1 LVKLINNAYNN
12 ANFLPPLF
20 ADRNVIMSHVTRPQ
34 DPTFSSHQF
43 IQLALDNQVLK
54 FGEFVLK
61 SGRISPYF
69 FNAGLLATGEML
81 SLLARGYADALAE
94 QISAANN
101 GGNEQE
107 LVIFG
112 AAYKGIPFVAATAQ
126 ALWLHHGI
134 NAKWGY
140 NRKEAKTH
148 GEGGNLVGADVT
160 GKAVWVLD
168 DVITAGTAMREVV
181 DILEQAGAS
190 VAGILVALDRKEKG
204 QADHSAIQE
213 LAATL
218 EVPVRALVDIDDLI
232 SYLADDHG
240 ARNGQHKDA
249 TQLAKMQHYREQY
262 GV

>member
-1 LVKLINNAYNN
+1 MPNIQHALNL
-12 ANFLPPLF
+12 
-20 ADRNVIMSHVTRPQ
+20 D
-34 DPTFSSHQF
+34 FSSHAF

-94 QISAANN
+94 QITT
-101 GGNEQE
+101 NEGTNQQE

-148 GEGGNLVGADVT
+148 GEGGNLVGADVS

-181 DILEQAGAS
+181 EILEQAGAS
-190 VAGILVALDRKEKG
+190 VAGIIVALDRKEKG
-204 QADHSAIQE
+204 QAEHSAIQE
-213 LAATL
+213 LATTL
-218 EVPVRALVDIDDLI
+218 QVPVRALVDIDDLI
-232 SYLADDHG
+232 SYLADEHS
-240 ARNGQHKDA
+240 QHKDA

>member
-1 LVKLINNAYNN
+1 MLNAATPKTAQHAQN
-12 ANFLPPLF
+12 A
-20 ADRNVIMSHVTRPQ
+20 S
-34 DPTFSSHQF
+34 FSSHQF
-43 IQLALDNQVLK
+43 IQLAVDNQVLK

-69 FNAGLLATGEML
+69 FNAGLLASGEML

-94 QISAANN
+94 KVAEQMN
-101 GGNEQE
+101 GASSGADEQE

-148 GEGGNLVGADVT
+148 GEGGNLVGADVN

-181 DILEQAGAS
+181 EILEQTGAT
-190 VAGILVALDRKEKG
+190 VAGIIVALDRKEKG
-204 QADHSAIQE
+204 LAERSAIQE

-218 EVPVRALVDIDDLI
+218 DVPVRALVDIDDLI
-232 SYLADDHG
+232 SYLAKSSADS
-240 ARNGQHKDA
+240 DA
-249 TQLAKMQHYREQY
+249 TQLAKMQHYRAQY

>member
-1 LVKLINNAYNN
+1 MQTITA
-12 ANFLPPLF
+12 
-20 ADRNVIMSHVTRPQ
+20 
-34 DPTFSSHQF
+34 FSSHDF

-69 FNAGLLATGEML
+69 FNAGLLASGEML

-94 QISAANN
+94 QMQSADGSDNK
-101 GGNEQE
+101 E

-140 NRKEAKTH
+140 NRKEVKTH
-148 GEGGNLVGADVT
+148 GEGGNLVGADVS
-160 GKAVWVLD
+160 GKSVWILD
-168 DVITAGTAMREVV
+168 DVMTAGTAMREVV
-181 DILEQAGAS
+181 EILEQAGAS
-190 VAGILVALDRKEKG
+190 IAGIIVALDRKEKG
-204 QADHSAIQE
+204 LAEHSAIQE

-232 SYLADDHG
+232 SYLADG
-240 ARNGQHKDA
+240 SNQYKDA
-249 TQLAKMQHYREQY
+249 TQLAKMQHYRAQY

>member
-1 LVKLINNAYNN
+1 MLNATTPNNQPANNA
-12 ANFLPPLF
+12 
-20 ADRNVIMSHVTRPQ
+20 S
-34 DPTFSSHQF
+34 FSSHQF
-43 IQLALDNQVLK
+43 IQLALDNQVLR

-69 FNAGLLATGEML
+69 FNAGLLASGEML

-94 QISAANN
+94 QMAAQGSMANN
-101 GGNEQE
+101 GADEQE

-148 GEGGNLVGADVT
+148 GEGGNLVGADVK
-160 GKAVWVLD
+160 GKAVWILD

-181 DILEQAGAS
+181 EILEQAGAS
-190 VAGILVALDRKEKG
+190 VAGIIVALDRKEKG
-204 QADHSAIQE
+204 LAEHSAIQE

-218 EVPVRALVDIDDLI
+218 EVPVRALIDIDDLI
-232 SYLADDHG
+232 SYLAESSPE
-240 ARNGQHKDA
+240 KDA
-249 TQLAKMQHYREQY
+249 TQLAKMQHYRAQY

>member
-1 LVKLINNAYNN
+1 MLNAATLNNAQHPQN
-12 ANFLPPLF
+12 A
-20 ADRNVIMSHVTRPQ
+20 S
-34 DPTFSSHQF
+34 FSSHQF

-69 FNAGLLATGEML
+69 FNAGLLASGEML

-94 QISAANN
+94 KMAEQMAASDN
-101 GGNEQE
+101 GTNEQE

-148 GEGGNLVGADVT
+148 GEGGNLVGADVS

-181 DILEQAGAS
+181 EILEQAGAR
-190 VAGILVALDRKEKG
+190 VAGIIVALDRKEKG
-204 QADHSAIQE
+204 LAERSAIQE
-213 LAATL
+213 LAETL
-218 EVPVRALVDIDDLI
+218 DVPVRALVDIDDLI
-232 SYLADDHG
+232 SYLAASSTD
-240 ARNGQHKDA
+240 KDA
-249 TQLAKMQHYREQY
+249 AQLAKMQHYRAQY

>member
-1 LVKLINNAYNN
+1 MPHTQHANN
-12 ANFLPPLF
+12 
-20 ADRNVIMSHVTRPQ
+20 VS
-34 DPTFSSHQF
+34 FSSHAF

-69 FNAGLLATGEML
+69 FNAGLLASGEML

-94 QISAANN
+94 QMAATND
-101 GGNEQE
+101 GTNEQE

-148 GEGGNLVGADVT
+148 GEGGNLVGANVN

-181 DILEQAGAS
+181 EILEQAGAS
-190 VAGILVALDRKEKG
+190 VAGIIVALDRKEKG
-204 QADHSAIQE
+204 LAEYSAIQA
-213 LAATL
+213 LAANL
-218 EVPVRALVDIDDLI
+218 NVPVLALVDIDDVI
-232 SYLADDHG
+232 SYLAEGSHPN
-240 ARNGQHKDA
+240 RNA
-249 TQLAKMQHYREQY
+249 TQLAKMQHYRAQY

>member
-1 LVKLINNAYNN
+1 
-12 ANFLPPLF
+12 
-20 ADRNVIMSHVTRPQ
+20 MSSQ
-34 DPTFSSHQF
+34 SFSSHEF

-81 SLLARGYADALAE
+81 SLLANGYAKALADE
-94 QISAANN
+94 MQKT
-101 GGNEQE
+101 GNRD

-126 ALWLHHGI
+126 ALWRNHGI
-134 NAKWGY
+134 NAHWGY

-148 GEGGNLVGADVT
+148 GEGGSLVGADVA
-160 GKAVWVLD
+160 GKCVWVLD

-181 DILEQAGAS
+181 DILTKAGAT
-190 VAGILVALDRKEKG
+190 VGGIIVALDRKEKG
-204 QADHSAIQE
+204 QGARSAIQE
-213 LAATL
+213 LAKNLA
-218 EVPVRALVDIDDLI
+218 VPVRALVSMDDLI
-232 SYLADDHG
+232 SYLSDPNRAYQ
-240 ARNGQHKDA
+240 NP

>member
-1 LVKLINNAYNN
+1 
-12 ANFLPPLF
+12 
-20 ADRNVIMSHVTRPQ
+20 MSHVSRPQ

-94 QISAANN
+94 QMAEQMSTAND
-101 GGNEQE
+101 GKDEQE

-148 GEGGNLVGADVT
+148 GEGGNLVGADVS

-181 DILEQAGAS
+181 EILEQAGAS
-190 VAGILVALDRKEKG
+190 VAGIIVALDRKEKG
-204 QADHSAIQE
+204 QAEHSAIQE

-218 EVPVRALVDIDDLI
+218 AVPVRALVDIDDLI
-232 SYLADDHG
+232 SYLADE
-240 ARNGQHKDA
+240 NSQYKDA

>member
-1 LVKLINNAYNN
+1 MLNAATLNNAQHPQN
-12 ANFLPPLF
+12 A
-20 ADRNVIMSHVTRPQ
+20 S
-34 DPTFSSHQF
+34 FSSHQF

-69 FNAGLLATGEML
+69 FNAGLLASGEML

-94 QISAANN
+94 KMAEQMDGAA
-101 GGNEQE
+101 EQE

-148 GEGGNLVGADVT
+148 GEGGNLVGADVS

-181 DILEQAGAS
+181 EILEQAGAS
-190 VAGILVALDRKEKG
+190 VAGIIVALDRKEKG
-204 QADHSAIQE
+204 LAERSAIQE
-213 LAATL
+213 LAETL
-218 EVPVRALVDIDDLI
+218 DVPVRALVDIDDLI
-232 SYLADDHG
+232 SYLAGSSTD
-240 ARNGQHKDA
+240 KDA
-249 TQLAKMQHYREQY
+249 AQLARMQHYRAQY

>member
-1 LVKLINNAYNN
+1 MLNAATLNNAQHAQN
-12 ANFLPPLF
+12 A
-20 ADRNVIMSHVTRPQ
+20 S
-34 DPTFSSHQF
+34 FSSHQF

-69 FNAGLLATGEML
+69 FNAGLLASGEML

-94 QISAANN
+94 KMAEQMAASDN
-101 GGNEQE
+101 GTNEQE

-148 GEGGNLVGADVT
+148 GEGGNLVGADVS

-181 DILEQAGAS
+181 EILEQAGAS
-190 VAGILVALDRKEKG
+190 VAGIIVALDRKEKG
-204 QADHSAIQE
+204 LAERSAIQE
-213 LAATL
+213 LAETL
-218 EVPVRALVDIDDLI
+218 DVPVRALVDIDDLI
-232 SYLADDHG
+232 SYLAGSSTD
-240 ARNGQHKDA
+240 KDA
-249 TQLAKMQHYREQY
+249 AQLARMQHYRAQY

>member
-1 LVKLINNAYNN
+1 MLNTLVPDAQPAQNQL
-12 ANFLPPLF
+12 
-20 ADRNVIMSHVTRPQ
+20 
-34 DPTFSSHQF
+34 FSSHQF

-81 SLLARGYADALAE
+81 ALLARGYAEALAE
-94 QISAANN
+94 QMAATND
-101 GGNEQE
+101 GVNEQE

-126 ALWLHHGI
+126 ALWEHHGI

-148 GEGGNLVGADVT
+148 GEGGNLVGADVS

-181 DILEQAGAS
+181 EILEQAGAS
-190 VAGILVALDRKEKG
+190 VAGIIVALDRKEKG
-204 QADHSAIQE
+204 LAEHSAIQE

-218 EVPVRALVDIDDLI
+218 KVPVCALVDIDDLI
-232 SYLADDHG
+232 GYLADE
-240 ARNGQHKDA
+240 NSQYKDA

>member
-1 LVKLINNAYNN
+1 MPDAQYTQNT
-12 ANFLPPLF
+12 
-20 ADRNVIMSHVTRPQ
+20 S
-34 DPTFSSHQF
+34 FSSHQF

-61 SGRISPYF
+61 SGRVSPYF

-81 SLLARGYADALAE
+81 SLLARGYADALAK
-94 QISAANN
+94 QMAAQSNK
-101 GGNEQE
+101 E

-126 ALWLHHGI
+126 ALWQHHGI

-148 GEGGNLVGADVT
+148 GEGGNLVGADVS

-190 VAGILVALDRKEKG
+190 VAGIIVALDRKEKG
-204 QADHSAIQE
+204 RGEHSAIQE
-213 LAATL
+213 LAANL
-218 EVPVRALVDIDDLI
+218 QVPVQALVDIDDLI
-232 SYLADDHG
+232 SYLADADSQDKE
-240 ARNGQHKDA
+240 AA
-249 TQLAKMQHYREQY
+249 QLAKMQHYREQY

>member
-1 LVKLINNAYNN
+1 
-12 ANFLPPLF
+12 
-20 ADRNVIMSHVTRPQ
+20 MSHVTRPQ

-94 QISAANN
+94 EMGAHN
-101 GGNEQE
+101 GDNEQE

-181 DILEQAGAS
+181 EILEKAGAS
-190 VAGILVALDRKEKG
+190 VAGIIVALDRKEKG
-204 QADHSAIQE
+204 QAAHSAIQE

-218 EVPVRALVDIDDLI
+218 QVPVRALVDIDDLI

-240 ARNGQHKDA
+240 AQNGQHKDA

>member
-1 LVKLINNAYNN
+1 
-12 ANFLPPLF
+12 
-20 ADRNVIMSHVTRPQ
+20 MHSTS
-34 DPTFSSHQF
+34 FSSHDF

-69 FNAGLLATGEML
+69 FNAGLLASGEML
-81 SLLARGYADALAE
+81 SLLARGYAAALAE
-94 QISAANN
+94 QMQHANN
-101 GGNEQE
+101 SNDTDNKE

-140 NRKEAKTH
+140 NRKEVKTH
-148 GEGGNLVGADVT
+148 GEGGNLVGADIN
-160 GKAVWVLD
+160 GKSVWILD
-168 DVITAGTAMREVV
+168 DVITAGTAMREVI

-190 VAGILVALDRKEKG
+190 IAGIIVALDRKEKG
-204 QADHSAIQE
+204 QGDHSAIQE
-213 LAATL
+213 LTASL
-218 EVPVRALVDIDDLI
+218 QVPVLTLVDIDDLI
-232 SYLADDHG
+232 NYLADQ
-240 ARNGQHKDA
+240 NSQHKDA
-249 TQLAKMQHYREQY
+249 TQLAKMQHYRKQY

>member
-1 LVKLINNAYNN
+1 MLNAATPKN
-12 ANFLPPLF
+12 APHTQ
-20 ADRNVIMSHVTRPQ
+20 NVS
-34 DPTFSSHQF
+34 FSSHQF

-69 FNAGLLATGEML
+69 FNAGLLASGEML
-81 SLLARGYADALAE
+81 SLLACGYADALAE
-94 QISAANN
+94 KMAEPMNGAA
-101 GGNEQE
+101 EQE

-148 GEGGNLVGADVT
+148 GEGGNLVGADVN

-181 DILEQAGAS
+181 EILEQAGAS
-190 VAGILVALDRKEKG
+190 VAGIIVALDRKEKG
-204 QADHSAIQE
+204 LAERSAIQE
-213 LAATL
+213 LAETL
-218 EVPVRALVDIDDLI
+218 DVPVRALVDIDDLI
-232 SYLADDHG
+232 SYLAGSSTD
-240 ARNGQHKDA
+240 KDA
-249 TQLAKMQHYREQY
+249 AQLAKMQHYRAQY

>member
-1 LVKLINNAYNN
+1 MLNAATPHNQAANN
-12 ANFLPPLF
+12 
-20 ADRNVIMSHVTRPQ
+20 VS
-34 DPTFSSHQF
+34 FSSHQF

-69 FNAGLLATGEML
+69 FNAGLLASGEML

-94 QISAANN
+94 KMAEQMAASDN
-101 GGNEQE
+101 GTNEQE

-148 GEGGNLVGADVT
+148 GEGGNLVGADVS

-181 DILEQAGAS
+181 EILEQAGAS
-190 VAGILVALDRKEKG
+190 VAGIIVALDRKEKG
-204 QADHSAIQE
+204 LAERSAIQE
-213 LAATL
+213 LAETL
-218 EVPVRALVDIDDLI
+218 DVPVRALVDIDDLI
-232 SYLADDHG
+232 SYLAGSSTD
-240 ARNGQHKDA
+240 KDA
-249 TQLAKMQHYREQY
+249 AQLARMQHYRAQY

>member
-1 LVKLINNAYNN
+1 MLNAATLNNAQHAQN
-12 ANFLPPLF
+12 A
-20 ADRNVIMSHVTRPQ
+20 S
-34 DPTFSSHQF
+34 FSSHQF

-69 FNAGLLATGEML
+69 FNAGLLASGEML

-94 QISAANN
+94 KMAEQMAASDN
-101 GGNEQE
+101 GTNEQE

-148 GEGGNLVGADVT
+148 GEGGNLVGADVS

-181 DILEQAGAS
+181 EILEQAGARM
-190 VAGILVALDRKEKG
+190 AGIIVALDRKEKG
-204 QADHSAIQE
+204 LAERSAIQE
-213 LAATL
+213 LAETL
-218 EVPVRALVDIDDLI
+218 DVPVRALVDIDDLI
-232 SYLADDHG
+232 SYLAGSSTD
-240 ARNGQHKDA
+240 KDA
-249 TQLAKMQHYREQY
+249 AQLAKMQHYRAQY

>member
-1 LVKLINNAYNN
+1 MPHTQHANN
-12 ANFLPPLF
+12 
-20 ADRNVIMSHVTRPQ
+20 VS
-34 DPTFSSHQF
+34 FSSHAF

-69 FNAGLLATGEML
+69 FNAGLLASGEML

-94 QISAANN
+94 QMAATND
-101 GGNEQE
+101 GTNEQE

-148 GEGGNLVGADVT
+148 GEGGNLVGANVN

-181 DILEQAGAS
+181 EILEQAGAS
-190 VAGILVALDRKEKG
+190 VAGIIVALDRKEKG
-204 QADHSAIQE
+204 LAEHSAIQE
-213 LAATL
+213 LAANL
-218 EVPVRALVDIDDLI
+218 NVPVLALVDIDDVI
-232 SYLADDHG
+232 SYLAEGSHP
-240 ARNGQHKDA
+240 NKNA
-249 TQLAKMQHYREQY
+249 TQLAKMQHYRAQY